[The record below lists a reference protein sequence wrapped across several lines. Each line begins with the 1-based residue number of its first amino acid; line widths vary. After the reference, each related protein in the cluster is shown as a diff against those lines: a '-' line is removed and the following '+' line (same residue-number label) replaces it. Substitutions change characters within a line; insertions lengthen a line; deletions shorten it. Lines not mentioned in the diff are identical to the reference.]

1 MNSIRRKD
9 RRYWVLSGIAL
20 GSFLLLWGGNKLL
33 GLAWRNRPALILCLT
48 AIVSFLACIWYV
60 AVRGWKK
67 RVPQAV
73 LVLCAMVVSVFFVI
87 VVLRFT
93 KVVKTGWNPTIP
105 PGGFHRVSS
114 TVCKG
119 RKMSAEWNKLVRFF
133 IRASSL
139 L

>member
-1 MNSIRRKD
+1 MDELLMMGTAYIAFPIALLAAAVYGVNSIRRKD
-9 RRYWVLSGIAL
+9 RRYWALLGIAL

-73 LVLCAMVVSVFFVI
+73 LVLCAMVLSSVGLF
-87 VVLRFT
+87 
-93 KVVKTGWNPTIP
+93 
-105 PGGFHRVSS
+105 
-114 TVCKG
+114 
-119 RKMSAEWNKLVRFF
+119 
-133 IRASSL
+133 
-139 L
+139 